1 MNHEG
6 QIEIIATNL
15 IERRRQLFLSRAY
28 LAEKVGVTK
37 DYIYKLEEGKRSPSI
52 NVLMNLAHFLY
63 IDDWRRLLYKDM
75 DVTSD

>member
-1 MNHEG
+1 LNHEG